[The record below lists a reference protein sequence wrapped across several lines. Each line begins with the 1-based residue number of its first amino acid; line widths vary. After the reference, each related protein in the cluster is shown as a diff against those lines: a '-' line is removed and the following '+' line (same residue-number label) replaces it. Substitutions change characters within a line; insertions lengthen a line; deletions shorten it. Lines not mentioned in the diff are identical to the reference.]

1 MNRKSIVDEEQK
13 ENLERQKVEEYATS
27 SLSTL
32 VVTNVAIS
40 LFILGLGG
48 IPQITLQKYVSF

>member
-13 ENLERQKVEEYATS
+13 ENLERQKVEEDATS

-32 VVTNVAIS
+32 VVTNVAM
-40 LFILGLGG
+40 
-48 IPQITLQKYVSF
+48 Q